1 MCSFVAVLKVKHMQ
15 TPQISRLEEALTQEL
30 SEVLLRI
37 KELEAE
43 AAALRRQIAKA
54 AAKREGL
61 EFATRKNSLNRVLAE
76 SSVIESL
83 RAADR
88 PLRTYDLY
96 KIARQSNSSL
106 KENTF
111 RTYLHRM
118 KKRGLI
124 RNANR
129 VGEWRLSS

>member
-1 MCSFVAVLKVKHMQ
+1 MD
-15 TPQISRLEEALTQEL
+15 TPKISRLEEALTIEL
-30 SEVLLRI
+30 TEVLDRI

-54 AAKREGL
+54 AAKRQGL
-61 EFATRKNSLNRVLAE
+61 EFATRKNSINRVLAE
-76 SSVIESL
+76 NSVLEAL
-83 RAADR
+83 RASEK
-88 PLRTYDLY
+88 PMKTNDLY

-118 KKRGLI
+118 KKRGAI
-124 RNANR
+124 QNARR
-129 VGEWRLSS
+129 VGEWRLVL